1 MDLIKKGIA
10 WFAAQYVQDYR
21 ENQARAYELIIKNS
35 MHLNQ
40 IILTVSIASLAAIAA
55 LNQAV
60 FAPYSV
66 LSFAVVALFILVI
79 LFSTINFY
87 LSGIILRDLQR
98 ALKQDLFLPFR
109 ISKGNYEQRFKI
121 SQKIL
126 DILVFG
132 GFCLGLVAFLAL
144 LGSYILGVNQ

>member
-1 MDLIKKGIA
+1 MIRQVLG
-10 WFAAQYVQDYR
+10 WLAAQFVQDYR
-21 ENQARAYELIIKNS
+21 ENQARAYELAIKNS

-60 FAPYSV
+60 FAPYPA

-87 LSGIILRDLQR
+87 LSGIVLRDLQR
-98 ALKQDLFLPFR
+98 ALKQDLFLSFR
-109 ISKGNYEQRFKI
+109 ISKSGYEQRFRT

-126 DILVFG
+126 NILVFG
-132 GFCLGLVAFLAL
+132 GFCSGLIAFLAL
-144 LGSYILGVNQ
+144 LGFYILGANV

>member
-1 MDLIKKGIA
+1 MIKQAFG
-10 WFAAQYVQDYR
+10 WLLAQFVQDNR

-87 LSGIILRDLQR
+87 LSGIILRDLQT
-98 ALKQDLFLPFR
+98 ALKQDVFLPFH
-109 ISKGNYEQRFKI
+109 ISKDNYKQRFKT

-126 DILVFG
+126 NILVFG
-132 GFCLGLVAFLAL
+132 GFCLGLVAFLVL
-144 LGSYILGVNQ
+144 LGFYTLGVSA

>member
-1 MDLIKKGIA
+1 MIRQVLG
-10 WFAAQYVQDYR
+10 WLAAQFVQDYR
-21 ENQARAYELIIKNS
+21 ENQARAYELAIKNS

-60 FAPYSV
+60 FTTYPE

-87 LSGIILRDLQR
+87 LSGIVLRDLQR

-109 ISKGNYEQRFKI
+109 ISKGGYEQRFKT
-121 SQKIL
+121 SQRIL
-126 DILVFG
+126 NILVFG

-144 LGSYILGVNQ
+144 LGFYILGAKA